1 MSKKCNK
8 CGEVKELT
16 DFYKQTNAKDGHAYM
31 CKVCTLAK
39 SSAWYE
45 ANKERARLTRSSWYE
60 ANREKSIANNKAWRK
75 AHPDRCKA
83 NSKAWNKANPEQ
95 NTIKKAERRA
105 AVKQRTVEWSDL
117 EAIEAI
123 YAKARH
129 LTKVTGVRHEVDHYY
144 PLRGKLVS
152 GLHVE
157 TNLQVITSLENKI
170 KGTSLKQ

>member
-8 CGEVKELT
+8 CGEAKELT
-16 DFYKQTNAKDGHAYM
+16 DFHKQTNAKDGHAYM
-31 CKVCTLAK
+31 CKVCNLAK
-39 SSAWYE
+39 DRAWCK
-45 ANKERARLTRSSWYE
+45 ANPEKKTARAKAWYE
-60 ANREKSIANNKAWRK
+60 ANREKSIANTKAWRK
-75 AHPDRCKA
+75 AHPDICKA
-83 NSKAWNKANPEQ
+83 YSKAWNKANPEK

-105 AVKQRTVEWSDL
+105 AIKQRTMAWSDL

-157 TNLQVITSLENKI
+157 TNLQVLTRRANQL
-170 KGTSLKQ
+170 KGTSFQP

>member
-8 CGEVKELT
+8 CGEVKALT
-16 DFYKQTNAKDGHAYM
+16 DFHKQTNTKDGHGYM
-31 CKVCTLAK
+31 CKVCNLAK
-39 SSAWYE
+39 TRAWCKANPEKQVARAKAWYE
-45 ANKERARLTRSSWYE
+45 S
-60 ANREKSIANNKAWRK
+60 NREKSIANTKAWRK
-75 AHPDRCKA
+75 AHPDICKA
-83 NSKAWNKANPEQ
+83 YSKAWNKANPEQ

-105 AVKQRTVEWSDL
+105 AVKQRTMAWSDL
-117 EAIEAI
+117 EAIEAL

-157 TNLQVITSLENKI
+157 TNLQILTSLENQI
-170 KGTSLKQ
+170 KGTSLQQ

>member
-8 CGEVKELT
+8 CKEVKELT

-31 CKVCTLAK
+31 CKVCNLAK
-39 SSAWYE
+39 DKAWYE
-45 ANKERARLTRSSWYE
+45 ANKEKAKLTRAYWYE
-60 ANREKSIANNKAWRK
+60 ANREKSIANTKAWRK
-75 AHPDRCKA
+75 AHPDICKA
-83 NSKAWNKANPEQ
+83 YSKAWNKANPEK

-105 AVKQRTVEWSDL
+105 AIKQRTMAWSDL

-129 LTKVTGVRHEVDHYY
+129 LTKVTGVTHEVDHYY
-144 PLRGKLVS
+144 PLQGKLVS

-157 TNLQVITSLENKI
+157 TNIQVITRHANSV
-170 KGTSLKQ
+170 KGSTFKP

>member
-1 MSKKCNK
+1 MTKQCNK
-8 CGEVKELT
+8 CGEAKELT
-16 DFYKQTNAKDGHAYM
+16 DFHKQTNAKDGHSYM
-31 CKVCTLAK
+31 CKVCNLAK
-39 SSAWYE
+39 DRAWCK
-45 ANKERARLTRSSWYE
+45 ANPEKKTARAKAWYE
-60 ANREKSIANNKAWRK
+60 ANREKSIANTKAWRK
-75 AHPDRCKA
+75 AHPDICKA
-83 NSKAWNKANPEQ
+83 YRKAWDKANPEK

-105 AVKQRTVEWSDL
+105 AIKQRTMAWSDL

-157 TNLQVITSLENKI
+157 TNLQVLTRRANQL
-170 KGTSLKQ
+170 KGTSFQP

>member
-1 MSKKCNK
+1 MTKQCNK
-8 CGEVKELT
+8 CGEAKELT
-16 DFYKQTNAKDGHAYM
+16 DFHKQTNAKDGHAYM
-31 CKVCTLAK
+31 CKVCNLAK
-39 SSAWYE
+39 DRAWCK
-45 ANKERARLTRSSWYE
+45 ANPEKKTARAKAWYE
-60 ANREKSIANNKAWRK
+60 ANREKSIANTKAWRK
-75 AHPDRCKA
+75 AHPDICKA
-83 NSKAWNKANPEQ
+83 YSKAWNKANPEK

-105 AVKQRTVEWSDL
+105 AIKQRTMAWSDL

-157 TNLQVITSLENKI
+157 TNLQVLTSLENQI
-170 KGTSLKQ
+170 KGTSLQP